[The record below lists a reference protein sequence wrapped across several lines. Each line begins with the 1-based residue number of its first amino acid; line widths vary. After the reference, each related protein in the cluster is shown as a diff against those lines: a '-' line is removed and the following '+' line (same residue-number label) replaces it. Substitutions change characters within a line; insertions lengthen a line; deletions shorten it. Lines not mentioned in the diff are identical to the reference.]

1 MKRKSGKKKKK
12 HRSSHR
18 KKQMQKI
25 RQRKMRLKNLGLDVE
40 MNKAAKENSLN
51 REANKENIIQNQGS
65 V

>member
-1 MKRKSGKKKKK
+1 
-12 HRSSHR
+12 
-18 KKQMQKI
+18 MQKI